1 MDDMLDLLDL
11 RQEIMERVENVLKKA
26 VNYQTKFDCYAHLW
40 QDDRVEF
47 LSQFLLYGRALTAEE
62 IEVCSTDVLPESPPT
77 VDNFKEQVKSSL
89 NSWITNVQYTNCVS
103 NLQWS

>member
-1 MDDMLDLLDL
+1 MCHGIYPLQSVMDDMLDLLDL

-26 VNYQTKFDCYAHLW
+26 INYQRKFDCYTHLW

-47 LSQFLLYGRALTAEE
+47 LSQFLLYGRALTTEE
-62 IEVCSTDVLPESPPT
+62 IEACSADVVPESPPT

-89 NSWITNVQYTNCVS
+89 NS
-103 NLQWS
+103 